1 MREPATGGSVAR
13 ERGDELKKNVLGQG
27 VGREVCAV
35 FTFEVWSSLSWICAN
50 QTCNFQQGEEGLGG
64 LPNDAVTQG
73 KKDRIGL
80 ADTTNENSAARK
92 AAGEK

>member
-1 MREPATGGSVAR
+1 MCLGRVLD
-13 ERGDELKKNVLGQG
+13 ERYVLYSLLDAWYYCLWT
-27 VGREVCAV
+27 CAD
-35 FTFEVWSSLSWICAN
+35 
-50 QTCNFQQGEEGLGG
+50 QTLNLQQGEEGLGG

-80 ADTTNENSAARK
+80 ADTTNEDSAARK